1 MRGRAAH
8 YRRVRSRYA
17 RRSALAR
24 FATVPGFEPEEVV
37 HPGFG
42 TVGRLSLGDGV
53 RVDVTEIP
61 GEREQRPLWRP
72 FATGA
77 VGALV
82 LLPADE
88 AAPLL
93 HELAK
98 VLRLHEVPRGVD
110 DGLVISLTPE
120 GQAIVGRIRETVV
133 TLENE
138 LLSPFSDSE
147 IAQTAEFIG
156 RLESTVND
164 VRERM
169 KR

>member
-1 MRGRAAH
+1 MKKTSAEIDRSNLIFRLTRLT
-8 YRRVRSRYA
+8 RRWRQVLDVEAQTEGLTDASWRP
-17 RRSALAR
+17 LL
-24 FATVPGFEPEEVV
+24 
-37 HPGFG
+37 H
-42 TVGRLSLGDGV
+42 LHLLGDGIRQKDLAASVGIEGPSLV
-53 RVDVTEIP
+53 RLIDT
-61 GEREQRPLWRP
+61 
-72 FATGA
+72 
-77 VGALV
+77 LV
-82 LLPADE
+82 
-88 AAPLL
+88 
-93 HELAK
+93 AK
-98 VLRLHEVPRGVD
+98 
-110 DGLVISLTPE
+110 GLVGRSEDGTDRRAKLLSLTPE